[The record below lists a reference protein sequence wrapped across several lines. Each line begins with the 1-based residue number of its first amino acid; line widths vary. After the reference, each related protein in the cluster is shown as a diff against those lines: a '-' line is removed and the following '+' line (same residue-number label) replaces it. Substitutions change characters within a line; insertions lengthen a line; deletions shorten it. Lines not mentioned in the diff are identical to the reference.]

1 MGLRCVTCVSSRA
14 GLSLRARPFCVVP
27 RRRRGDPGG
36 SGVMCARGGGRPGS
50 YARASARLSA
60 VAGKA
65 ELYVTLTRRDRAAR
79 SRALCRVVCR

>member
-1 MGLRCVTCVSSRA
+1 MGLRCVRLVARGRLATRA
-14 GLSLRARPFCVVP
+14 SVLRGAAPTP
-27 RRRRGDPGG
+27 RWRVRLGRD
-36 SGVMCARGGGRPGS
+36 VCARWRPPGRS